1 MAKKTTM
8 KKRTYKK
15 KTGTKKVSLAVKK
28 YVSRT
33 LHTQI
38 ENKTSL
44 YTGSVAVT
52 AYNFNST
59 MQVLSMIPY
68 AGIVQSSTQA
78 GRIGCEIRTRSCY
91 FNFSLS
97 PSSYNASSNPFPTP
111 QEVLIMF
118 GKVKNS
124 RAQVPVS
131 ADFAK
136 LWQDGSTSH
145 APFST
150 TLDLLQNVNTDF
162 WTVYKIIRCKVGYAI
177 ANNSFGSPPTASGAN
192 TAAYFYANND
202 YKLNVCRRINIT
214 KYCPKIVKFND
225 TTSQP
230 TNDGLYMWV
239 MAVPADGSTQ
249 IASNAIQMQYTLNY
263 VYEDA

>member
-1 MAKKTTM
+1 MAKKTTQ

-15 KTGTKKVSLAVKK
+15 KTAKKVSLAVKS
-28 YVSRT
+28 YVNRT

-44 YTGSVAVT
+44 YIGSIAVT
-52 AYNFNST
+52 AYNLNST
-59 MQVLSMIPY
+59 MGVLSMIPY
-68 AGIVQSSTQA
+68 ASIVQSSTQA
-78 GRIGCEIRTRSCY
+78 GRIGDTIRTRSCY

-97 PSSYNASSNPFPTP
+97 PSPYNVTSNFVPIP

-124 RAQVPVS
+124 RAQVPIS
-131 ADFAK
+131 SDFAK

-145 APFST
+145 APYST

-162 WTVYKIIRCKVGYAI
+162 WTVSKMIRCKVG
-177 ANNSFGSPPTASGAN
+177 NSIIGGTGISGSNSAT
-192 TAAYFYANND
+192 YFYANND
-202 YKLNVCRRINIT
+202 YKLNVCRRVNLT

-239 MAVPADGSTQ
+239 MSVPADGTTQ
-249 IASNAIQMQYTLNY
+249 AQSNPVQMQYTVNY
-263 VYEDA
+263 IYEDA